1 MIEAATLRALTPFF
15 DSPEQMEEKKDLPV
29 LQALIRRY
37 REEQPFRDCRVV
49 FGHVLV
55 RNALVMVEA
64 LCRGGAQVVLSR
76 AHPSPAERPCLEALE
91 ALGLKVWPVA
101 QAVALGD
108 LYLDVAA
115 VLGRQRP
122 PRAAAEVTRTGVRY
136 YRDIPCPVVSADD
149 CLAKRIEGYFGT
161 GDAFLRA
168 WRLLRPKDPLGGK
181 RAVLFG
187 YGKIGRGVARAAR
200 EAGMQVVVAEVDP
213 TARARAS
220 VEGFE
225 TVAGTPNQALRRALA
240 RAQVVIAVTGVP
252 GVLGCTLPPEW
263 LRANRPV
270 LVNLGAED
278 EFGPAFEEHEILGG
292 RQVPLNFHLPQPT
305 LNRYVDPAL
314 AAHLLALEAWV
325 RAPGRFPPGIHPLP
339 EAMDRWILETWQAA
353 WPEEDLTPILKPGP
367 GV

>member
-1 MIEAATLRALTPFF
+1 MTEVATLADLAPLF
-15 DSPEQMEEKKDLPV
+15 DSPEQVEEKKDLPV
-29 LQALIRRY
+29 LRALIERY
-37 REEQPFRDCRVV
+37 RQEQPFRDCRVV

-64 LCRGGAQVVLSR
+64 LCQGGAQVVFSR
-76 AHPSPAERPCLEALE
+76 AHPSPAERPCLEAL
-91 ALGLKVWPVA
+91 AGLGLRVWPVER
-101 QAVALGD
+101 AVALGD

-122 PRAAAEVTRTGVRY
+122 PRAAAEVTRTGVRH
-136 YRDIPCPVVSADD
+136 YRHIPCPVISADD

-161 GDAFLRA
+161 GDSFLRA
-168 WRLLRPKDPLGGK
+168 WRLLRPGDPLQGK
-181 RAVLFG
+181 RLVLFG

-200 EAGMQVVVAEVDP
+200 EAGMEVVVAEVDP
-213 TARARAS
+213 AAAARAGA
-220 VEGFE
+220 EGFE
-225 TVAGTPNQALRRALA
+225 TVEGTPTEALRRALA

-252 GVLGCTLPPEW
+252 GVLGRTLPPEW

-292 RQVPLNFHLPQPT
+292 RRVPLNFHLPQPT
-305 LNRYVDPAL
+305 RNRYVDPAL

-325 RAPGRFPPGIHPLP
+325 RAPDRYPPGIHPLP
-339 EAMDRWILETWQAA
+339 PGMDRWVLETWQAA
-353 WPEEDLTPILKPGP
+353 WPEEDLSPILEPEA